1 VGANYFSVGGR
12 TFTVKKSPE
21 GEIVMANIRP
31 GGGIIPVNIRRGRLF
46 GGDPIIVH
54 RPSVWRRIGKVRRP
68 GPAV

>member
-1 VGANYFSVGGR
+1 MGANYFSVGGR

-31 GGGIIPVNIRRGRLF
+31 GGGIIPVFAGETFL

-54 RPSVWRRIGKVRRP
+54 LSLRASSSTKVDTLNI
-68 GPAV
+68 